1 MGGIAALGNPMK
13 PDQSFRLYIW
23 QRASAALMV
32 PFIVV
37 HLVLMF
43 YATRQQL
50 TAADILA
57 RTRGSVGWAAF
68 YGAFVLLAAVHGAIG
83 VRTVMAD
90 WVPSAER
97 VRDVAMWG
105 FGVLLTGL
113 GLRAVVAVIWPGML

>member
-1 MGGIAALGNPMK
+1 MK

-32 PFIVV
+32 PFIAA

-43 YATRQQL
+43 YATRHQL

-68 YGAFVLLAAVHGAIG
+68 YSAFVLLAAVHGAIG

-97 VRDVAMWG
+97 VRDAVMWG
-105 FGVLLTGL
+105 FGVLLAVL
-113 GLRAVVAVIWPGML
+113 GLRAVAAVIWPGML

>member
-1 MGGIAALGNPMK
+1 MK
-13 PDQSFRLYIW
+13 PDQSFRLYVW

-32 PFIVV
+32 PLIAA

-50 TAADILA
+50 TAADILT

-68 YGAFVLLAAVHGAIG
+68 YGTFVLLAAVHGAIG

-90 WVPSAER
+90 WVPTGER
-97 VRDVAMWG
+97 VRNAVMWG
-105 FGVLLTGL
+105 FGLLLTGL
-113 GLRAVVAVIWPGML
+113 GLRAVVAVIWPGVL

>member
-1 MGGIAALGNPMK
+1 MK
-13 PDQSFRLYIW
+13 PDQSFRLYVW

-32 PFIVV
+32 PFIAA

-57 RTRGSVGWAAF
+57 RTRGSLSWAAF
-68 YGAFVLLAAVHGAIG
+68 YSAFVVLAAVHGAIG

-90 WVPSAER
+90 WVPSVER
-97 VRDVAMWG
+97 VRDGVMWA
-105 FGVLLTGL
+105 FGLALTVL
-113 GLRAVVAVIWPGML
+113 GLRAVAAVIWPGML

>member
-1 MGGIAALGNPMK
+1 MK
-13 PDQSFRLYIW
+13 LDLKLNQSFRLYIW

-32 PFIVV
+32 PFIAA

-57 RTRGSVGWAAF
+57 RTRGSIGWAAF

-90 WVPSAER
+90 WVSTPDR
-97 VRDVAMWG
+97 VRDAVMWG
-105 FGVLLTGL
+105 FGVLLAML